1 MEFNFEDFEKEFNE
15 RYKKRAVPPDE
26 LKQKWEENSQSFR
39 EFLMDEDFVKEVR
52 EADISD
58 LEIKILHSAILSIIP
73 DMQTQIDFLR
83 ERLEQIEGYLRG
95 EQE

>member
-1 MEFNFEDFEKEFNE
+1 MDFNFEDFEKEFNE
-15 RYKKRAVPPDE
+15 RYKKRSVPPDE
-26 LKQKWEENSQSFR
+26 LKKKWEENSQSLR
-39 EFLMDEDFVKEVR
+39 EFLMDEEFVKEVQ

-58 LEIKILHSAILSIIP
+58 LEIKILHSALLSLIP

-95 EQE
+95 EGE